1 MDILAAGPCPTCG
14 GDAAS
19 VVADSRFDA
28 SGAHEKLTL
37 TCSDGHSWTVTD
49 QDGEPGPVRR
59 VLAHLLP

>member
-37 TCSDGHSWTVTD
+37 TCPDGHSWTVTD
-49 QDGEPGPVRR
+49 HDDPGPVRR